1 MILVILYMELGKLE
15 NVELREIWK
24 HEALDFTKWLAKKE
38 NIALLSKEI
47 GINIEVI
54 DTEMSVGRYNV
65 DIYAKDS
72 NSNKKI
78 IIENQLENTNH
89 DHLGKVIVYSAGLD
103 ADIAIWV
110 VKDVNEEH
118 KQAVEWLNENSFEK
132 INIFL
137 VKVELWKIGNSPIAP
152 KFQIVCEPN
161 NWSKLLKQKSEDE
174 LCDRKL
180 EQLKFWQGFV
190 DYSKDKEKE
199 FTLTKPLL
207 QNWYSISVGSSDYK
221 ICLVYNISVDG
232 LKCQFEVSNKDVFK
246 KLEQYKNEIDME
258 ISNLEWDY
266 LEERK
271 TDKIILNY
279 GNKVSNDIDSA
290 YAWLLNSANKFKEVF
305 LKYIN
310 K

>member
-1 MILVILYMELGKLE
+1 MELGRLE
-15 NVELREIWK
+15 NVELRNIWK

-38 NIALLSKEI
+38 NIALLGKEI
-47 GINIEVI
+47 GIDIEVI
-54 DTEMSVGRYNV
+54 ETEMNVGRYNV
-65 DIYAKDS
+65 DIYAKDI

-137 VKVELWKIGNSPIAP
+137 VKIELWKIGNSLIAP

-161 NWSKLLKQKSEDE
+161 NWSKLLKQKSDDE
-174 LCDRKL
+174 LCDRKI

-190 DYSKDKEKE
+190 DYIRDKEKN
-199 FTLTKPLL
+199 FTLTKPLP

-221 ICLVYNISVDG
+221 ISLVYNISVDG
-232 LKCQFEVSNKDVFK
+232 LKCQFEVSNKGIFR
-246 KLEQYKNEIDME
+246 KLEQYRNEIDTE

-279 GNKVSNDIDSA
+279 GDKVSDDIDSA
-290 YAWLLNSANKFKEVF
+290 YACLLNNANKFKDVF
-305 LKYIN
+305 LKYLN

>member
-1 MILVILYMELGKLE
+1 MELGILE
-15 NVELREIWK
+15 NVELRKIWK

-47 GINIEVI
+47 GIDIEVI
-54 DTEMSVGRYNV
+54 NTEMSVGRYNV

-72 NSNKKI
+72 NNKKI

-89 DHLGKVIVYSAGLD
+89 YHLGKVIVYSAGLD

-137 VKVELWKIGNSPIAP
+137 IKIELWKIGNSRIAP
-152 KFQIVCEPN
+152 KFQIICQPN
-161 NWSKLLKQKSEDE
+161 NWSKLLKQKSDDE
-174 LCDRKL
+174 LCDRKI
-180 EQLKFWQGFV
+180 EQLKFWQGFI
-190 DYSKDKEKE
+190 DYSKNQEKK
-199 FTLTKPLL
+199 FTLTKPLPN
-207 QNWYSISVGSSDYK
+207 NWYNISVGSSDYK
-221 ICLVYNISVDG
+221 ICLIYNISVDS
-232 LKCQFEVSNKDVFK
+232 LKCQFEVSNKDIFK
-246 KLEQYKNEIDME
+246 KLEQYRNEIDME
-258 ISNLEWDY
+258 ISNLEWNY

-279 GNKVSNDIDSA
+279 DNKVSNDIDNA
-290 YAWLLNSANKFKEVF
+290 YAWLLNSANKFKDVF
-305 LKYIN
+305 LKNIY